1 MQDKIGRYSILS
13 RLGRGGMGSV
23 YLAADPVLNRQ
34 VAIKMVDLSVEEVS
48 QRAFFRE
55 RLLRDAKAAAV
66 LSHPNVVSVYDVLEE
81 GDSAF
86 VVMEYVPGESLS
98 SYLER
103 IPIPDTAF
111 TLSVLRQIA
120 FAIDYTHSKGIIHRD
135 IKPSN
140 VMTVPGGAVK
150 ILDFGIARMSGGRT
164 STLSDVVMGTVE
176 YMSPE
181 QVKNESLDGRSDQFS
196 MAGVAYRML
205 TGGTL
210 FGQQTMA
217 TLAYKVVSEMPP
229 PASARNASLP
239 PGVDQVLNKALSKS
253 PTDRFS
259 TCSEFAEALN
269 QAFLDARAV
278 ATVALP
284 NPPFESA
291 RKGTRFT
298 WLAATA
304 CVAILAGGMALWKP
318 WDRAQDVRKAD
329 ASKRTSSAQF
339 GQPTPTLAEQP
350 PAPQP
355 AKPSAVPPAET
366 TPPLSAEAGPNSAPK
381 KGRTKPSDSAKLAS
395 TEPMPVSRLRQNPQD
410 PVKSKPATPVFSEE
424 LARLYSQGQ
433 DQMKQRDFPG
443 AIRSFTAAIAISPD
457 FQKAYFSRG
466 MAREFAEQYEAAME
480 DYSLAI
486 KLNPQDAPPYLRR
499 GICLVRT
506 RQDQR
511 ALADF
516 NRALEINPDM
526 PPALNGRGGIYFR
539 RRNYAE
545 AIRDFDAALRINPR
559 FAQAYANRARAKRA
573 LGNITGAEEDRKKAQ
588 ELKEETN

>member
-1 MQDKIGRYSILS
+1 MQEKIGRYSILN

-23 YLAADPVLNRQ
+23 YLASDPVLNRQ
-34 VAIKMVDLSVEEVS
+34 VAIKMVDLTVEEVS

-55 RLLRDAKAAAV
+55 RLLRDAKAAAL
-66 LSHPNVVSVYDVLEE
+66 LSHPNIVSVYDVLEE

-111 TLSVLRQIA
+111 TLSTLRQMA
-120 FAIDYTHSKGIIHRD
+120 FALDYTHSKGIIHRD

-140 VMTVPGGAVK
+140 VMTAPGGTVK
-150 ILDFGIARMSGGRT
+150 ILDFGIARMSDGRT
-164 STLSDVVMGTVE
+164 STLGDVVMGTVE

-239 PGVDQVLNKALSKS
+239 AGVDQVLNKALSKS
-253 PTDRFS
+253 PADRFS

-269 QAFLDARAV
+269 QAFVDARAGV
-278 ATVALP
+278 TVALP
-284 NPPFESA
+284 NPPFKPSRE
-291 RKGTRFT
+291 GTRFT

-304 CVAILAGGMALWKP
+304 CVAILAGGLVFWKP
-318 WDRAQDVRKAD
+318 WNRAQPVLKAD
-329 ASKRTSSAQF
+329 PSSLISAAQPP
-339 GQPTPTLAEQP
+339 QPAPTLAEQP
-350 PAPQP
+350 PAPEP
-355 AKPSAVPPAET
+355 AKPNPVPPAGT
-366 TPPLSAEAGPNSAPK
+366 KPPLRAETGSKSAPK
-381 KGRTKPSDSAKLAS
+381 KGRTTAADSATLS
-395 TEPMPVSRLRQNPQD
+395 TAEPMPVIRRRQNPPD
-410 PVKSKPATPVFSEE
+410 TLKPKPVFSEE

-443 AIRSFTAAIAISPD
+443 AVQSFTSAIAISPD

-466 MAREFAEQYEAAME
+466 LAREFAEQYEAAME

-486 KLNPQDAPPYLRR
+486 KLNPQDAPPYLHR

-506 RQDQR
+506 RQDEQ

-526 PPALNGRGGIYFR
+526 PAALSGRGGIYFR

-573 LGNITGAEEDRKKAQ
+573 LGNITGANEDRKKAE
-588 ELKEETN
+588 ELKEGTN